1 MKDAITSWKR
11 FAAEVEIGLG
21 LGVVLVQFNK
31 EDFWLGW
38 VEFNKE
44 DFCLGRVDFHKGNG
58 SAQQTS
64 I

>member
-1 MKDAITSWKR
+1 MPPTTSWKR

-21 LGVVLVQFNK
+21 LGVVLVQFNE
-31 EDFWLGW
+31 EDFW
-38 VEFNKE
+38 
-44 DFCLGRVDFHKGNG
+44 LGRVDFHKGNG